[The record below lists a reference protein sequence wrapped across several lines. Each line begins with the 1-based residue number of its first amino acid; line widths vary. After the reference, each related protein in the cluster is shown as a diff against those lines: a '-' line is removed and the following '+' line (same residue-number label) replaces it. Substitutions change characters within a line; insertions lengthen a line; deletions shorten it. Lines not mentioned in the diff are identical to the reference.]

1 MRAFLWVVACGA
13 SLSLVALAPG
23 RGEAGDWARSGW
35 YRNPYGPGYNF
46 IPNNYYGGYSYS
58 IPPVY
63 PNVYP
68 IPGYYGYYGAGYGNN
83 YFAPSPVVYPQGGY
97 SSSYYVPGYGLYQ
110 APDYST
116 YYSSGYY
123 SGY

>member
-1 MRAFLWVVACGA
+1 MRAFLWAVTCVA

-35 YRNPYGPGYNF
+35 YRNPYGPTYNF
-46 IPNNYYGGYSYS
+46 LPNNYYGVYSYS
-58 IPPVY
+58 VPPVY
-63 PNVYP
+63 PNAYP
-68 IPGYYGYYGAGYGNN
+68 ITGYYGGGYGNY
-83 YFAPSPVVYPQGGY
+83 YFAPGSVVYPPAGY
-97 SSSYYVPGYGLYQ
+97 SSYYYVPGYGPYQ